1 MAVSI
6 GLDIGGEAVRVAVLD
21 TSKSKR
27 TLRRFVEMPLPS
39 GAVVAGD
46 ILDEGAVGEVIAALW
61 KRHKLPRKG
70 VVVGTANQ
78 RLVVRQVD
86 LPQMEESELAE
97 ALPFQVQD
105 SIPMAV
111 DEAVLDFVP
120 LEDFVTPSGEPMMS
134 ILVVAVHREV
144 VDTLMRV
151 LAVAKITP
159 KAIDLQSFGLVRA
172 VYGMAP
178 AVDNPLQLIVDIG
191 ATVTQVV
198 IAKGGS
204 ARFVRLLPRGGDEF
218 TKVLEEAMSVDTELA
233 RETKMRVGVDPD
245 EEPGIEDEDSNA
257 RQILT
262 RTGDQLIE
270 EVRGSVNFFRSQN
283 NNEEVV
289 RLVVAGNGARMPHL
303 ANRLAAA
310 LGIPLEPARILDLV
324 NVGRVG
330 LSDEEMQDAQPVLPT
345 AIGLSLWGEL

>member
-6 GLDIGGEAVRVAVLD
+6 GLDIGGDAVRVAVLD
-21 TSKSKR
+21 TSKAKR
-27 TLRRFVEMPLPS
+27 TLRRFVEMPLPP
-39 GAVVAGD
+39 GAVLAGD
-46 ILDEGAVGEVIAALW
+46 ILDEGAVAEVVAAIW

-105 SIPMAV
+105 SIPMGV

-120 LEDFVTPSGEPMMS
+120 LEEFVTPAGEPMMS
-134 ILVVAVHREV
+134 ILVVAVHRDV
-144 VDTLMRV
+144 VNTLMRV
-151 LAVAKITP
+151 LGEAKISP

-178 AVDNPLQLIVDIG
+178 AIDNPLQLIVDIG

-218 TKVLEEAMSVDTELA
+218 TKALEDGMSLDREDAL
-233 RETKMRVGVDPD
+233 ETKARVGVEPERGMETEDPD
-245 EEPGIEDEDSNA
+245 SSA
-257 RQILT
+257 RGILT
-262 RTGDQLIE
+262 RAGDQLIE
-270 EVRGSVNFFRSQN
+270 EVRGSVTFFRSQN

-303 ANRLAAA
+303 ANRLASD

-330 LSDEEMQDAQPVLPT
+330 LSDDEMQAAQPVLPT